1 MTNIKLKEQLI
12 KKIQSDIRVR
22 SAVDMKNK
30 DNIQVQKN
38 SIKAYEE
45 IISWLFPLKYTIYI
59 YI

>member
-45 IISWLFPLKYTIYI
+45 IISWLCSELDK
-59 YI
+59 